1 MLFLIPSQILHLLV
15 PRFAQELADFLVA
28 EAEDLVLVVAAGVGE
43 ARDYR
48 FRLI

>member
-28 EAEDLVLVVAAGVGE
+28 EAEDLALVVAAAVGVAQDIG
-43 ARDYR
+43 
-48 FRLI
+48 FG

>member
-28 EAEDLVLVVAAGVGE
+28 EAEDLALVVAAAVGE
-43 ARDYR
+43 ALDIG
-48 FRLI
+48 FG